1 MTTAPSTT
9 TGALKR
15 LLIVDDEEIVL
26 VALRETLR
34 QQGYA
39 VATAQNAVQ
48 GLAILQQQQFAA
60 VLSDQQMPML
70 TGLEFLAQA
79 RKIQPDASRILVT
92 AVLNVGTVIDAIN
105 KAEIFRFLLKPWQRE
120 DLLRTIQEA
129 LERYQTLC
137 RNRIL
142 LTTTLAMN
150 ETLTKL
156 TQSLEK
162 QLCKQ

>member
-1 MTTAPSTT
+1 MTTVPTT
-9 TGALKR
+9 TTSALKR

-48 GLAILQQQQFAA
+48 GLEMLHQQQFAA
-60 VLSDQQMPML
+60 VLTDQQMPML

-79 RKIQPDASRILVT
+79 RRIQPDASRILVT
-92 AVLNVGTVIDAIN
+92 GVLNVGTVIDAIN

-120 DLLRTIQEA
+120 ELLLTVQAAVARYEA
-129 LERYQTLC
+129 LC
-137 RNRIL
+137 RTSIL

-162 QLCKQ
+162 QLRNK

>member
-1 MTTAPSTT
+1 MATARSTS

-48 GLAILQQQQFAA
+48 GLEILQQQQFAA

-79 RKIQPDASRILVT
+79 RRIQPDASRILVT

-142 LTTTLAMN
+142 LATTLAMN

>member
-15 LLIVDDEEIVL
+15 LLIVADEEIVL

-48 GLAILQQQQFAA
+48 GLETLQQQQFAA

-70 TGLEFLAQA
+70 SGLEFLAQA

-120 DLLRTIQEA
+120 ELLRTIQEA
-129 LERYQTLC
+129 VERYETLC
-137 RNRIL
+137 RHRIL
-142 LTTTLAMN
+142 LTTTLAVN
-150 ETLTKL
+150 DTLTKL
-156 TQSLEK
+156 AQSLEK
-162 QLCKQ
+162 RLCRK